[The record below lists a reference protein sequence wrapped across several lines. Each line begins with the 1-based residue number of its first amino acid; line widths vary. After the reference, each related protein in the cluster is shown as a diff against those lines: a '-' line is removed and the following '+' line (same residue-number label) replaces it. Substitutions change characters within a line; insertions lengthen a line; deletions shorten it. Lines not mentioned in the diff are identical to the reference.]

1 MTDRGYAAVRAA
13 AIAMAVLIVTGV
25 AVIVVTI
32 VRRAAA
38 PSAMAG
44 EVLLREPAG
53 TRIVGASAS
62 GDRVVVQLSSGGAD
76 RIAVLDARDGRV
88 LLRVGLAP

>member
-1 MTDRGYAAVRAA
+1 MAGRGFAALKAA
-13 AIAMAVLIVTGV
+13 TIGMAVLIVAGV
-25 AVIVVTI
+25 TVIVVTI
-32 VRRAAA
+32 VRRASA
-38 PSAMAG
+38 PAVVTG
-44 EVLLREPAG
+44 EVLLREPLG

-62 GDRVVVQLSSGGAD
+62 GDRVVIQFSSGGSD